1 MYRLIKADSRKEA
14 IEKSGLGL
22 GKTATISNLVVSYA
36 GEGRYVVIPNFEIN
50 TEVEDAKKTPLKSS

>member
-1 MYRLIKADSRKEA
+1 MYQLIKADSREEA
-14 IEKSGLGL
+14 IEKSGLKV

-36 GEGRYVVIPNFEIN
+36 RQYAIIPNFEIN